1 MPPLACPLC
10 NAPDFPPIGHYGE
23 GIIPEGTETI
33 DIVGLFRPLQGLY
46 YSLLYDYVY
55 YYVIVYYRL
64 GEVRGVWG
72 FRFGG

>member
-1 MPPLACPLC
+1 MILL
-10 NAPDFPPIGHYGE
+10 DFFGPFRAYYG
-23 GIIPEGTETI
+23 
-33 DIVGLFRPLQGLY
+33 
-46 YSLLYDYVY
+46 LLYDYVY

>member
-33 DIVGLFRPLQGLY
+33 DILGHSQ
-46 YSLLYDYVY
+46 YSKV
-55 YYVIVYYRL
+55 RL
-64 GEVRGVWG
+64 VSGITHRHTGVNAKG
-72 FRFGG
+72 KGMVPDGVK